1 MDLENTFFCTVG
13 FISAA
18 SARRFFVVAHLSLG
32 MAPVMDPHEV
42 QKHLLKNF
50 GDRKLIATYR
60 YLMSSGQAPARN
72 LGLKLRWELL
82 RRHAFDEAWFQ
93 KHAEQQD
100 ED

>member
-1 MDLENTFFCTVG
+1 MDLENTFFVRLVSSPQLRLAG
-13 FISAA
+13 
-18 SARRFFVVAHLSLG
+18 FFVVAHLSLG

-60 YLMSSGQAPARN
+60 YLMSSRQAPARN